1 MFHHMRFCY
10 KGDDGLEQLDEL
22 KILQNRL
29 ESERDINNAIYCTI
43 EEMSEVTK
51 VLTKFL
57 RCSRKFSIDD
67 LTEELAH
74 SFLMLDVIKNRFNIK
89 DEDIRHEKLLALK
102 KCFKDN

>member
-1 MFHHMRFCY
+1 M
-10 KGDDGLEQLDEL
+10 KQLEL
-22 KILQNRL
+22 KTLQKRL
-29 ESERDINNAIYCTI
+29 ETERNINDAIYCTI

-57 RCSRKFSIDD
+57 RNSHKFSIDD

-74 SFLMLDVIKNRFNIK
+74 SFLMLDIIKNRFNIK
-89 DEDIRHEKLLALK
+89 DEDIQHEKLLALK

>member
-1 MFHHMRFCY
+1 M
-10 KGDDGLEQLDEL
+10 EQLEEL

-29 ESERDINNAIYCTI
+29 ESERDINDAIYCTI

-51 VLTKFL
+51 VLTKYL
-57 RCSRKFSIDD
+57 RNSSKFSIND

-89 DEDIRHEKLLALK
+89 DVDIEHEKLLALK
-102 KCFKDN
+102 KCFKGY